1 MRILLIGA
9 LVATSVGCSHQPSPW
24 RATTDSC
31 ASRNPLACWMSVR
44 VSIEPALPT
53 TQFRGTTKPAAEH
66 KQSLP
71 DRSHRLLS
79 SPTTEANDQTM
90 TLSQLVHL
98 QFPLH

>member
-1 MRILLIGA
+1 VRILLIGA

-24 RATTDSC
+24 RPTTDSC

-44 VSIEPALPT
+44 VSIEPALPS
-53 TQFRGTTKPAAEH
+53 TQFRGTTKPAATNNRC
-66 KQSLP
+66 P

-98 QFPLH
+98 RFPLL